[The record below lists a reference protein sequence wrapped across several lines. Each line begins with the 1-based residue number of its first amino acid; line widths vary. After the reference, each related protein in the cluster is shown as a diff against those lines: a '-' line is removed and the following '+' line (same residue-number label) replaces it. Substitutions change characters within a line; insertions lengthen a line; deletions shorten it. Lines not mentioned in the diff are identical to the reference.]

1 MIKMYTVP
9 FVVVLV
15 HVHIN
20 CTCWLSS
27 IQFKNLSTLFWYSKQ
42 VHFRLF
48 LVILTTAPYTHLGDI
63 NITGCRKKSNFA
75 GFSETNLWKKWLNS
89 QEIWGVWGKFCWK
102 MIGRKQ
108 PGHLLLENNRFSTDM
123 LNVFN
128 LNRLQFAYFCQ
139 KTMTVSLQAN
149 NIRNTN

>member
-27 IQFKNLSTLFWYSKQ
+27 FQFKNLSTLFWYSKQ

-48 LVILTTAPYTHLGDI
+48 LVILTIAPYTHLGDI
-63 NITGCRKKSNFA
+63 NITGCRKKSQILQDFLRQICGKSGWIRRKFGEFGANFA
-75 GFSETNLWKKWLNS
+75 EKWLVENS
-89 QEIWGVWGKFCWK
+89 LDIFCWK
-102 MIGRKQ
+102 AIG
-108 PGHLLLENNRFSTDM
+108 LALTCWMFLT
-123 LNVFN
+123 
-128 LNRLQFAYFCQ
+128 
-139 KTMTVSLQAN
+139 
-149 NIRNTN
+149 